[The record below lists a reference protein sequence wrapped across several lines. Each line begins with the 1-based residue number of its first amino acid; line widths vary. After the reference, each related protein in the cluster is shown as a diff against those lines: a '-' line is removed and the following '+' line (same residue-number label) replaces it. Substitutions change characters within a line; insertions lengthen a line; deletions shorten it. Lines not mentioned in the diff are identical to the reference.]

1 MNGVKGRMGL
11 EGGEVTDGREHEG
24 VYGSGTV

>member
-1 MNGVKGRMGL
+1 MHGVKGRMGL

-24 VYGSGTV
+24 VYGSGIV